1 MPFIYRLKIDME
13 KIGLFIV
20 TCISRMPFA
29 VMYLLSDIVAFMLY
43 HIVRYRRRVV
53 RDNLKRC
60 FPHRSE
66 KEIIKIEKDDREGE
80 R

>member
-1 MPFIYRLKIDME
+1 
-13 KIGLFIV
+13 
-20 TCISRMPFA
+20 MPFA

-66 KEIIKIEKDDREGE
+66 KEIIKIEKDLMKRISSFKIPPVYLS
-80 R
+80 